1 MTYITSQENW
11 HEDWC
16 NFTPDEMKCQHCGE
30 LKISSDLMDLLQ
42 QARNDLGPISI
53 TSAYRCSEHNAS
65 ISKTGPSGPHTT
77 GSASDISVRDSKHRK
92 ELITYFAPKVT
103 GLGIA
108 KSFIHI
114 DLLTEDD
121 GFEQRPNSWVY

>member
-16 NFTPDEMKCQHCGE
+16 NFTPNEMKCSHCGE

-42 QARNDLGPISI
+42 QARKDLGPLSI
-53 TSAYRCSEHNAS
+53 TSGYRCPEHNAN

-77 GSASDISVRDSKHRK
+77 GKAVDISVRNSQHRK
-92 ELITYFAPKVT
+92 QLIDYFAPEVT

-114 DLLTEDD
+114 DILFEED